1 MGKFQGEKRERDVSL
16 DGNGVQGRGG
26 TFSSKKSKLGT
37 GIRRSQMEKRK
48 RQERTRGQMTSGY

>member
-26 TFSSKKSKLGT
+26 TFSSKKVNWAQESGGPRWKRERD
-37 GIRRSQMEKRK
+37 RRE
-48 RQERTRGQMTSGY
+48 QEGK